1 MPTPSAASSSSGGD
15 HEFARKA
22 LANGLKVL
30 RILVES
36 EDPLNASEIGRRCG
50 LHPSSVSRILQTL
63 SASGYVRKLSYRS
76 FTVDYGVLTL
86 GARAARHFRLTDKPR
101 AVLADLARRYTKVS
115 VFALTALWNGQ
126 LIYLLRT
133 GPSQPEP
140 VVLALG
146 GYPLHLSS
154 PGLRLLLDMP
164 ETEALEHLKE
174 SKLKHGWNR
183 PTTDV
188 PAQPAALLSAAHKR
202 LQHDCLAL
210 DDWQKPGWLGA
221 AIPVRA
227 KGEPACALSVSVA
240 LKDMDVPS
248 ACLVLQEGRRALEE
262 ALQ

>member
-1 MPTPSAASSSSGGD
+1 MPTSSGGD
-15 HEFARKA
+15 LEFARKA
-22 LANGLKVL
+22 LANGLKIL

-36 EDPLNASEIGRRCG
+36 EEPLGAREIGRRCG

-63 SASGYVRKLSYRS
+63 IASGYVRKLSYRS

-101 AVLADLARRYTKVS
+101 AVLADLARRYPKVS
-115 VFALTALWNGQ
+115 VVALTALWNGQ

-164 ETEALEHLKE
+164 EATALEWLKE

-183 PTTDV
+183 PTAEV
-188 PAQPAALLSAAHKR
+188 PAQPAALLTAAR
-202 LQHDCLAL
+202 RRVQHDCLVL
-210 DDWQKPGWLGA
+210 DDWQKAGWLGA

-227 KGEPACALSVSVA
+227 EGEPACALSVSVA
-240 LKDMDVPS
+240 MADLDV
-248 ACLVLQEGRRALEE
+248 AGALLVLQEGRRALEGVLGE
-262 ALQ
+262 DDD

>member
-1 MPTPSAASSSSGGD
+1 MPTPSGASSPAGD
-15 HEFARKA
+15 EFARKA
-22 LANGLKVL
+22 LANGLKIL

-36 EDPLNASEIGRRCG
+36 EDPLGASEIGRRCG

-101 AVLADLARRYTKVS
+101 AVLADLARRYPKVA

-133 GPSQPEP
+133 GPNQPEP
-140 VVLALG
+140 VILALG

-164 ETEALEHLKE
+164 ESEALEWLKE

-183 PTTDV
+183 PTPEV
-188 PAQPAALLSAAHKR
+188 PAQPAALLAAARKR
-202 LQHDCLAL
+202 LQHDCLSL
-210 DDWQKPGWLGA
+210 DDWQKSGWLGA

-227 KGEPACALSVSVA
+227 HGEPACALSVSVA
-240 LKDMDVPS
+240 LSDMDIP
-248 ACLVLQEGRRALEE
+248 AALLVLQEGRRALEE
-262 ALQ
+262 VLL